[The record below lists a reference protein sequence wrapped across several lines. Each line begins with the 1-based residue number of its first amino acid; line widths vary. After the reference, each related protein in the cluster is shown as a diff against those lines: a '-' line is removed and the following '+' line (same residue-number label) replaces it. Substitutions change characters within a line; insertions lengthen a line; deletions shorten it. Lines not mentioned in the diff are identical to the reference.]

1 MQQNNGR
8 EKYDIKIGGGWKTH
22 ETRRLHGLW
31 KRKLL
36 GMVHERFVS
45 RSLQLGRAR
54 VELEVLTVDED
65 HQEHEKSRRRPGCNR
80 MRCCAE
86 QHQQPE
92 LDHTARVLVCV
103 DIIFL

>member
-1 MQQNNGR
+1 MEKLTKRVDFVVYGR
-8 EKYDIKIGGGWKTH
+8 GSFWGWYMN
-22 ETRRLHGLW
+22 ELLAGLHRHTTVG
-31 KRKLL
+31 RY
-36 GMVHERFVS
+36 
-45 RSLQLGRAR
+45 LQLGRAR

-65 HQEHEKSRRRPGCNR
+65 HQEHEKSRKRPGCNR